1 MRPIYFDYA
10 ATTPVDGQVAEKM
23 MAYLTR
29 DGEFGNPASRS
40 HLLGW
45 MAEEAVE
52 DARNEVADLIQADS
66 REIVWTSGA
75 TEANNLAIKGVAEN
89 YAPAD
94 CHLVTCATEH
104 KAVLDP
110 FKYLQSRGYSITILA
125 PDASGTVSAAA
136 IAAVITEQT
145 RLVSIMAVNNETGVC
160 NPIGEIGALCAE
172 KGIYFHVDAAQAIGK
187 IALDVQSAQVSL
199 LSMSAHKFYGPKGM
213 GALYVRRRSPLNLV
227 AQIHGGG
234 HERGMRSG
242 TLPTHQIVGMGAA
255 AKILNAG
262 FNDEARRITGLRDR
276 LMHALL
282 QLGDVS
288 INGGAAR
295 RVPGHLNVCFHGV
308 DGEALMLAVR
318 NLALSTGSACTS
330 ASIEPSF
337 VLKAMGLSDQA
348 AHSSLRL
355 SLGRYSTEADVDG
368 AILSLTGAVNSLRKL
383 ASSNKDTNHE

>member
-1 MRPIYFDYA
+1 MRPLYFDYA
-10 ATTPVDGQVAEKM
+10 ATTPVDDRVAEKM

-89 YAPAD
+89 YDPAD
-94 CHLVTCATEH
+94 CHLISCGTEH

-110 FKYLQSRGYSITILA
+110 LKYLESRGYPVTILA
-125 PDASGTVSAAA
+125 PNASGTVSAAA
-136 IAAVITEQT
+136 IAAAITEQT

-160 NPIGEIGALCAE
+160 NPIDEIGALCAE

-187 IALDVQSAQVSL
+187 IPFDVQSAQVTL

-227 AQIHGGG
+227 AQIQGGG

-242 TLPTHQIVGMGAA
+242 TLPTHQIVGIGAA
-255 AKILNAG
+255 AKILNGG
-262 FNDEARRITGLRDR
+262 FDDEAERIAGLRDR
-276 LMHALL
+276 LLQALL
-282 QLGDVS
+282 HLGEVS
-288 INGGAAR
+288 INGGAAA
-295 RVPGHLNVCFHGV
+295 RVPGLLNVCFHGV

-318 NLALSTGSACTS
+318 NLALSTGSACNS

-355 SLGRYSTEADVDG
+355 SLGRYTTEADVDG
-368 AILSLTGAVNSLRKL
+368 AILSLTEAVNSLRKQ
-383 ASSNKDTNHE
+383 AYSNKGTNHE